1 VISLYRDG
9 ASALHRA
16 PAGAKLLGLAIL
28 SLAVSLLPREPLPLA
43 LALLGGGAA
52 LVVGLYAAAGLAGRV
67 LLRQLWSTRWIVVLM
82 VATQLLFLTPDAA
95 AVNTSRVVVIVVLA
109 GLLTLTTRSED
120 LLDALQVALRPLARL
135 GVDPRRVGLTLS
147 LAIAMVPVVGAIAG
161 RVREAQRARGVRLGW
176 RAVVPMLVLA
186 LRHADDVADAL
197 TARGVE

>member
-9 ASALHRA
+9 MSVVHRA
-16 PAGAKLLGLAIL
+16 PAGAKLLALAAL
-28 SLAVSLLPREPLPLA
+28 SLAVSLLPREPLPVA
-43 LALLGGGAA
+43 LALLGGSAL

-67 LLRQLWSTRWIVVLM
+67 LLRQLWTTRWIVVLM
-82 VATQLLFLTPDAA
+82 VATQLLFLTPAAA

-120 LLDALQVALRPLARL
+120 LLDALQRALRPLAGI

-147 LAIAMVPVVGAIAG
+147 LAIAMVPVVGAIAA